1 MEIVFDFTVFER
13 FINLPTAEIVW
24 RFFANFGWPFLAIAF
39 LYGVRDLY
47 LYRLRGKW
55 SEGHKFILLAID
67 IPRGIEQTPKAV
79 ENMFTYFGGA
89 HGSISFFEKWF
100 LGLYQKSF
108 SFEIVSI
115 DGYTQFLIRTPA
127 EWRNL
132 VESSVYSQYPDA
144 EIFEVE
150 DYVNNVPKTVPDDEY
165 DFWGVEFIQGAPEP
179 YPIKCYQE
187 FEHSIGP
194 SEMQF
199 KDPMASLMDLCGS
212 LKEGEQLW
220 FQIVVAPTD
229 FSWIKNSEKEIN
241 KILERKTKVKEDFF
255 DKGVKVLGDV
265 SEMLYPLWGDVSD
278 EKKEDKPKTMM
289 DLSPGEKEKLEA
301 ITSKASKLG
310 FEAKIRVIYMAKKD
324 VMNKG
329 KVVSGFVGFIK
340 QFISLNLNNLKPEM
354 KRTATKGA
362 YFGIKQQV
370 LRKKRRLL
378 EAYTSRSDS
387 IGPSPGVFNIEE
399 LATLWHFPV
408 EGSVK
413 SAMIQKAPGRK
424 ANAPSSLPVVENE
437 EESEEF
443 INMINSD
450 EDATPENLEKELF
463 EEEDEEKKEARKEIT
478 EEDNKKNSIDDS
490 EFEKELEDSDDTD
503 FFYQGRGSDSK
514 SGPPPNLP
522 TL

>member
-1 MEIVFDFTVFER
+1 MEIVFDFTIFEK
-13 FINLPTAEIVW
+13 FFDLPTGQLAW
-24 RFFANFGWPFLAIAF
+24 RFFANFFWMVIAF
-39 LYGVRDLY
+39 AYLYGVRFLY
-47 LYRLRGKW
+47 LYWLRVKW
-55 SEGHKFILLAID
+55 SKGHKFVLLAID
-67 IPRGIEQTPKAV
+67 IPRGNEQTPKAV

-115 DGYTQFLIRTPA
+115 NGYTQFIIRTPV

-132 VESSVYSQYPDA
+132 VESAVYSQYPDA
-144 EIFEVE
+144 EIYEVD
-150 DYVNNVPKTVPDDEY
+150 DYVNEVPHKVPDDEY
-165 DFWGVEFIQGAPEP
+165 DFWGVEFVQGAPAA

-212 LKEGEQLW
+212 LKDGEQLW
-220 FQIVVAPTD
+220 FQIVVIPTD

-241 KILERKTKVKEDFF
+241 KVLGRKPKVKEDFL
-255 DKGVKVLGDV
+255 DKGVKILGDV
-265 SEMLYPLWGDVSD
+265 SEMIYPLWGDVD
-278 EKKEDKPKTMM
+278 DKPKEEKSKNMM
-289 DLSPGEKEKLEA
+289 DLTPGEKEKVEA
-301 ITSKASKLG
+301 IQRKASKMG

-324 VMNKG
+324 VMNKA
-329 KVVSGFVGFIK
+329 KAVSGFVGFVK

-362 YFGIKQQV
+362 YFGIKRQV
-370 LRKKRRLL
+370 NRKKRMLL
-378 EAYTSRSDS
+378 SAYIDRSDS

-413 SAMIQKAPGRK
+413 SSMIQKAPGRK
-424 ANAPSSLPVVENE
+424 ADAPSYLPIADDE
-437 EESEEF
+437 EESEDF
-443 INMINSD
+443 ISMIENDSND
-450 EDATPENLEKELF
+450 ETEDLKADLLEEEKESKEFDNDLF
-463 EEEDEEKKEARKEIT
+463 EEKGEI
-478 EEDNKKNSIDDS
+478 KA
-490 EFEKELEDSDDTD
+490 
-503 FFYQGRGSDSK
+503 
-514 SGPPPNLP
+514 GPPPNLP
-522 TL
+522 TI